1 MPTIKPN
8 LKTLGRTF
16 LNLSVTII
24 FHPSFLSKHILIA
37 HFTTNVHQFIVLSF
51 TQFLL
56 RQTQKTMFQY
66 GFFVVGSFIITD

>member
-1 MPTIKPN
+1 MERRFYQFLEHALVS
-8 LKTLGRTF
+8 LKSNITKDFDTLK
-16 LNLSVTII
+16 S
-24 FHPSFLSKHILIA
+24 
-37 HFTTNVHQFIVLSF
+37 TNVHQFIVLSF